1 MPFRRVFYPDFV
13 LPPEGGGGFASLV
26 SSLSPTSWWRLGESS
41 GTTAVDEQGLNNGIY
56 TGSITLGST
65 GLVSGDSDTA
75 ITLTAS
81 GAYVDVTAA
90 STVYADLTGGFSVL
104 AITDLASI
112 PASSFASICRLKSSS
127 SAPFGLA
134 YSNAASY
141 TDISFGLLPSTSRRA
156 IATITGPTM
165 LLVTYNGTAYSVY
178 VNGSLVANIAGGSSM
193 WWVTVPLSSDMRII
207 YAYPAATAKSIA
219 SVELS
224 TVPDHTAISS
234 STPLK
239 NCVVALMLPSIV
251 LFVTPL

>member
-112 PASSFASICRLKSSS
+112 PASQFASICRLKSSS

-134 YSNAASY
+134 YSNAAGY
-141 TDISFGLLPSTSRRA
+141 TDISFGLLPSTSRIA

-178 VNGSLVANIAGGSSM
+178 VNGSLVANIAGGNYSG
-193 WWVTVPLSSDMRII
+193 VTNSTILGNINATTQFFNGVLDEIAVWSGTVLSSTDAMDLAIAAG
-207 YAYPAATAKSIA
+207 YA
-219 SVELS
+219 
-224 TVPDHTAISS
+224 
-234 STPLK
+234 
-239 NCVVALMLPSIV
+239 
-251 LFVTPL
+251 